1 MNNLFGDDVTQI
13 AEDTWNLD
21 ERHLGNLTQLMAN
34 DLEIQR
40 DQIIDF
46 ELTCYDAQP
55 SCLVGL

>member
-46 ELTCYDAQP
+46 ELTCYDA
-55 SCLVGL
+55 